1 MGIPKCNTPKISNYA
16 AGSIIRVAVVSF
28 ISIFFMY
35 ISKNYSFAQEDCVI
49 NQVTDTVTVGGES
62 EVWFLN
68 SGGTLGGFDSDSD
81 VNGGNPDGSI
91 EAYLINTGTFVIT
104 QLTDSVGLNSF
115 PFDISAGDTL
125 VALSS
130 QADLTGD
137 NPDGNREIFLFDRGT
152 ETFTQIT
159 DTAGEDNI
167 VPVLNSDGTL
177 IAIDSSADLTGGNA
191 DANREI
197 FLFDADTTTF
207 TQLTD
212 TVGVNS
218 LVPDITPDGATIGF
232 HSSADLTGS
241 NPDVSLEVFLF
252 DVASMTFTQ
261 ITDGDNLNS
270 ATAALSSD
278 GTIVG
283 LNSDTDPTGGN
294 PDNNREIFRFDSNTM
309 QFTQVTDTTGDNTNS
324 GPSISSD
331 GARLVFTSI
340 ADLTGDNPDGNEEVF
355 LFDADT
361 DITTQITD
369 SVGGSFSIA
378 VISGDGTRILFT
390 SASDIGGGNPD
401 GNIEV
406 YFADCR
412 VIVSDGDNT
421 GGCALAGEA
430 SPRQAGVN
438 AAILILALLVAV
450 SGVMRKRKGSR
461 RSLVS

>member
-1 MGIPKCNTPKISNYA
+1 ML
-16 AGSIIRVAVVSF
+16 
-28 ISIFFMY
+28 IFF
-35 ISKNYSFAQEDCVI
+35 IAFQKIIPWLKRTAPLRRLPIQS
-49 NQVTDTVTVGGES
+49 GGES

-68 SGGTLGGFDSDSD
+68 PGGTLGGFDSDSD

-91 EAYLINTGTFVIT
+91 EAYLIDTDTFVIT
-104 QLTDSVGLNSF
+104 QLTDSVGLDSF

-152 ETFTQIT
+152 TTFTQIT
-159 DTAGEDNI
+159 DTTGGDNI
-167 VPVLNSDGTL
+167 VPALNSDGTL
-177 IAIDSSADLTGGNA
+177 IAFDSSADLTGGNP

-207 TQLTD
+207 TQLTN
-212 TVGVNS
+212 TVGVSS

-232 HSSADLTGS
+232 HSNSDLTGS

-261 ITDGDNLNS
+261 ITDGDGLNS
-270 ATAALSSD
+270 ATASLSSD
-278 GTIVG
+278 GAIVG

-294 PDNNREIFRFDSNTM
+294 PDNNREIFQFDSNTM
-309 QFTQVTDTTGDNTNS
+309 QFTQVTDTTGENTNS

-331 GARLVFTSI
+331 GSRLVFTSR
-340 ADLTGDNPDGNEEVF
+340 ADLTGDNPDGNSEVF

-361 DITTQITD
+361 GITTQITD
-369 SVGGSFSIA
+369 SVGGSFSDA

-390 SASDIGGGNPD
+390 SASDIGGGNAD

-412 VIVSDGDNT
+412 VVVSDSNDS
-421 GGCALAGEA
+421 GGCALAGED
-430 SPRQAGVN
+430 SPRDAGVN
-438 AAILILALLVAV
+438 AAILSLVLFAAV
-450 SGVMRKRKGSR
+450 SGVMRKRKRSR
-461 RSLVS
+461 RSLIS